1 MPRFVLLSLVSLSLL
16 PGCAASGTKA
26 DSRPVHPDASHVV
39 KPASDAQRAAMLDRI
54 KALAGTWEMT
64 APDGKSTAT
73 IVFGVTAAG
82 SAVREV
88 MFPGTEHEMTNM
100 YHMDGETLVVTHYCG
115 SGNQPRMR
123 ASSASP
129 ERIDFEFDSVT
140 NMTAEDQD
148 TMANLSLVWV
158 DADHIRQ
165 EWRSFKSGKPS
176 PHAVFE
182 LQRRKE

>member
-1 MPRFVLLSLVSLSLL
+1 MSRLALLTLVPLSLL
-16 PGCAASGTKA
+16 LGCATSKPDA
-26 DSRPVHPDASHVV
+26 RPSHPDASLVV
-39 KPASDAQRAAMLDRI
+39 EPASEAQRAAMLDRV
-54 KALAGTWEMT
+54 KSLAGTWEMA
-64 APDGKSTAT
+64 APDGTSAT

-100 YHMDGETLVVTHYCG
+100 YHMDGDSLVVTHYCG

-123 ASSASP
+123 AASTAAD
-129 ERIDFEFDSVT
+129 RIDFEFDSVT
-140 NMTAEDQD
+140 NMTAADQD

-165 EWRSFKSGKPS
+165 EWRSFKSGKAS
-176 PHAVFE
+176 EPHVFE
-182 LQRRKE
+182 LHRRKE